1 MTALSTGNL
10 SDLSQTL
17 PRRAVLGTVSLSA
30 WNQALPVLASLILH
44 TGLAVTAMLNT
55 FSPTDMA
62 SEPMFRKGRIAATT
76 GANVRLVKITLQG
89 DGFNQGRVR
98 VAPLDEAAP
107 AAPPV
112 VEHAKLPQ
120 PVREPLPSDAGHA
133 LIEPARAP
141 LADQGGPSLAVRGV
155 GRGSERAGVASL
167 PAQPMASAMLRATE
181 QPLPASKPSAE
192 ALSVTHVTVAP
203 ARRSQTIVDL
213 PKPALPP
220 ALPIEPAAISPFAPP
235 LASAEA
241 AKDSHPNPSENP
253 PATTHDRAASQA
265 QASSSPPAG
274 VDTGAQL
281 EELPTPTY
289 PAESRRRGEQGTVLL
304 EIEVLA
310 DGSVGA
316 IRVIESPGHPRLVEA
331 AVAAMRRA
339 KLHPVQ
345 AGAKAQTRWI
355 RIPFRFV
362 IR

>member
-44 TGLAVTAMLNT
+44 TGLAVAAMLNT

-98 VAPLDEAAP
+98 VAPLDEATP

-220 ALPIEPAAISPFAPP
+220 ALPIEPAAISPLAPV
-235 LASAEA
+235 ET
-241 AKDSHPNPSENP
+241 AKDSQSGAGET
-253 PATTHDRAASQA
+253 PAAATNDPAASKA
-265 QASSSPPAG
+265 QANTSAPVG
-274 VDTGAQL
+274 VDTGAEL
-281 EELPTPTY
+281 KELPTPTY

-339 KLHPVQ
+339 KLQPVQ